1 MAVFN
6 FFYVIFR
13 NSRQST
19 CQSIPLD
26 TNSFAKCLK
35 VIITYY
41 SFLNI
46 KTNKELIISR
56 LTALKIVTQEQFQNH
71 SLQGI
76 FFKGQ
81 GREQRLFFCHP
92 KDFPS
97 DIVEAGWTSGQ
108 DTGFVAWW
116 SWEQALHPAT
126 HWIVHKWF
134 PEFNSLGVLCIQLSA
149 ACLLPVGVFTS
160 CVYLQSLGLDCS
172 YLSLDEPCLRR
183 LVNFKSIQ
191 IHIQAHIPHIIM
203 YNLLNQTDQI

>member
-6 FFYVIFR
+6 FFYVIFC

-71 SLQGI
+71 SLQGN
-76 FFKGQ
+76 FFKGR
-81 GREQRLFFCHP
+81 GERAKAFFCHA
-92 KDFPS
+92 KDFHQILWRQGRQVVRTQ
-97 DIVEAGWTSGQ
+97 DLQSGGPVNKPTTLPL
-108 DTGFVAWW
+108 TGLFLNGSLNSTPWLCFV
-116 SWEQALHPAT
+116 
-126 HWIVHKWF
+126 
-134 PEFNSLGVLCIQLSA
+134 
-149 ACLLPVGVFTS
+149 CLLPVRVFTA
-160 CVYLQSLGLDCS
+160 CVYLQSLGLDCL
-172 YLSLDEPCLRR
+172 YLSREEVD
-183 LVNFKSIQ
+183 FKSIQ
-191 IHIQAHIPHIIM
+191 IHIRAHIPHIIK

>member
-6 FFYVIFR
+6 FFYVIFC

-46 KTNKELIISR
+46 KTNRELIISR

-71 SLQGI
+71 SLPGN
-76 FFKGQ
+76 FFKGGGGESKGLLFFVMPKIFHQILWRQ
-81 GREQRLFFCHP
+81 GRQVVRTQDLQSGGPVNKSTTLPLTGLFLNGSLNSTPWLC
-92 KDFPS
+92 
-97 DIVEAGWTSGQ
+97 
-108 DTGFVAWW
+108 FV
-116 SWEQALHPAT
+116 
-126 HWIVHKWF
+126 
-134 PEFNSLGVLCIQLSA
+134 
-149 ACLLPVGVFTS
+149 CLLPARVFTA
-160 CVYLQSLGLDCS
+160 CVYLQSLGLDCL
-172 YLSLDEPCLRR
+172 YLSQEEVD
-183 LVNFKSIQ
+183 FKSIQ
-191 IHIQAHIPHIIM
+191 IHIRAHIPHIIK